1 MLTNKEFRYVNA
13 EPDKNHSITP
23 LLKTLSGIKGL
34 DDITYGGLPKERPTL
49 VCGGAGT
56 GKTLFGLEFLV
67 RGAVHFNEPGVCL
80 SFEESEIELTKNVAS
95 LGFDLEKLKDEKKL
109 IIDQIII
116 EKNEIE
122 ETGEY
127 NLDGLFIRIGLSIDS
142 IGAKRVLIDT
152 MESLFS
158 SFNNEFIL
166 RSEIRRLFRWLKKK
180 GVTAVITA
188 EPGEKTFTRYGL
200 EEYIS
205 DCVIMLDNQVT
216 EQVATRR
223 LRIVKYRGSKHGTNE
238 YPFLIGKDGIS
249 IFPITSVGLEYEVS
263 SEKISSGVPRLDALL
278 GGQGYYRESSILISG
293 TAGTG
298 KSSLAAYFAAET
310 AKRGEKT
317 LYLAFEES
325 QSQIIRNMRSIGLDL
340 EQWVKKG
347 LLEFKI
353 VRPTSYNLELHL
365 AIMYE
370 AIREFKPKSVI
381 IDPLSSLLPIS
392 NQLQVRLMIM
402 RIIDFLK
409 MNHITTFLTN
419 LVHSSGSSL
428 EETEIAISSLI
439 DTWLLVKVIEL
450 NGECN
455 RLMYILKSR
464 GMAHSNQ
471 VREFIITDEGI
482 DLVDVYIGPGVVL
495 TGAARINQEAED
507 KVASLV
513 CQHDIERKKR
523 ELERKRQELEMQIY
537 VMRSQ
542 YTAEEEELNLSIQD
556 QGTILSKREKM
567 AQYRKAD
574 RTS

>member
-1 MLTNKEFRYVNA
+1 MNA